1 VEIRLLGSVEARN
14 EGEAL
19 TLPAGH
25 RRTLLACLALNANR
39 PVSRDRLVDA
49 LWGESPPSK
58 AANALQVQVHGLRKL
73 LGVDRIE
80 TDGPGYRLRLE
91 PGELDLERFEQLSA
105 QGREALG
112 SGNATAA
119 ARLLADALA
128 LWRGPALD
136 GVESELVRTEASR
149 LDEVRLAALEDR
161 LAAELALGHHAGA
174 VPELELLAT
183 AHPYRE
189 RLRGQLILALYRS
202 GRQAEALEAYRETRR
217 VLDELGVE
225 PSPELQALERAVLQQ
240 DPAVAA
246 PAPTQAPPTNLPR
259 PLTPLVGRELEVA
272 AVAALVRRSEVRLL
286 TLTGPGG
293 TGKTRLAVEA
303 ARELLHEFPGG
314 VTFVALAPVSD
325 SKLVPSTVAS
335 ALGAPESPEASLL
348 QTLAEHLAESEML
361 LVLDNFEQVAE
372 GAVFVAELLASAPG
386 TTVLVTSR
394 SSLRVA
400 GEHEYAVPPL
410 PRHAAMELFAARAR
424 AVRPDFELTPQN
436 DDAVTEICASLDGL
450 PLALELAAARVRLLS
465 PNELLARL
473 EDQLSVLVEGPRDA
487 PARQRTLRRT
497 LEWSYD
503 LLSEPDRE
511 LFARLAIFRG
521 GWTLTAAREICEAD
535 EARLEAL
542 LGVSLVTRRGEVV
555 GEARFGML
563 ETVRSFG
570 LERLA
575 ESGEEPELRRRHARW
590 FADFAEESE
599 RELKGEGQREWLARV
614 DADNDNLRAALDGV
628 LGRISEEDELEPVL
642 RLATALG
649 WYWYAHGHAV
659 EGARWLDEALPR
671 ADDGAPKLLL
681 ARALHVRGILATL
694 ANDSTRATELFGQ
707 ALELFRQLGDDRR
720 VGNSLNSLAA
730 VATNDGD
737 YTRARSLFEESVEIR
752 RATGDREY
760 LAEPL
765 CNLGSLELV
774 AGNLASA
781 QANFE
786 ESLAIDRE
794 HGNERGLAINLGN
807 LSSVALGEGDLD
819 EAERLQADCLREL
832 HELGDRFSLLAALE
846 RSAGISAA
854 RGDAVFAARL
864 AGAAASLRERLGHP
878 IAAWESE
885 LLDRFLEPARRE
897 LGEEFDLHAVGGAE
911 LELDAAVELAL
922 AAIPQATRAPA
933 RNSWPKRA
941 RGM

>member
-1 VEIRLLGSVEARN
+1 MEIRLLGSVEARN
-14 EGEAL
+14 GGEAL
-19 TLPAGH
+19 PLPAGH

-73 LGVDRIE
+73 LGGDRIE
-80 TDGPGYRLRLE
+80 TDGPGYRLRVE

-112 SGNATAA
+112 SRNASAA
-119 ARLLADALA
+119 ARLLGDALA

-136 GVESELVRTEASR
+136 GVDAALARTEAGR
-149 LDEVRLAALEDR
+149 LDEERLVVLEDR
-161 LAAELALGHHAGA
+161 LEAELALGHHAAA
-174 VPELELLAT
+174 VPELESFA
-183 AHPYRE
+183 ASHPYRE
-189 RLRGQLILALYRS
+189 RVRGQLILALYRS
-202 GRQAEALEAYRETRR
+202 GRQADALEAYRETRR

-225 PSPELQALERAVLQQ
+225 PSPQLQALERAVLQQ

-246 PAPTQAPPTNLPR
+246 PAPSQARPTNLPR
-259 PLTPLVGRELEVA
+259 PLTPLLGRELEVA
-272 AVAALVRRSEVRLL
+272 AVAALARRPEVRLL

-293 TGKTRLAVEA
+293 TGKTRLAVET
-303 ARELLHEFPGG
+303 ARELLPEFPGG
-314 VTFVALAPVSD
+314 VIFVGLAPVSD
-325 SKLVPSTVAS
+325 PELVPSTVAS
-335 ALGAPESPEASLL
+335 ALEVPESPEASVL
-348 QTLAEHLAESEML
+348 QTLAEHLGESETL
-361 LVLDNFEQVAE
+361 LVLDNFEQVAD
-372 GAVFVAELLASAPG
+372 GAVFVAELLGSAPG
-386 TTVLVTSR
+386 TTALVTSR
-394 SSLRVA
+394 SALRVA

-410 PRHAAMELFAARAR
+410 PRHAAIELFAARAR

-436 DDAVTEICASLDGL
+436 DDTVTEICASLDGL
-450 PLALELAAARVRLLS
+450 PLALELAAARIRLLS
-465 PNELLARL
+465 PDELLARL

-487 PARQRTLRRT
+487 PSRQQTLRRA
-497 LEWSYD
+497 LDWSYD

-511 LFARLAIFRG
+511 LFARLAVFRG
-521 GWTLTAAREICEAD
+521 GWTLAAAREICEAD
-535 EARLEAL
+535 EVRLEAL
-542 LGVSLVTRRGEVV
+542 LGVSLVTRRGEVA

-563 ETVRSFG
+563 ETVRSFA

-590 FADFAEESE
+590 YADFAEESE
-599 RELKGEGQREWLARV
+599 RELKGERQREWLARV
-614 DADNDNLRAALDGV
+614 DIENDNLRAALDGV
-628 LGRISEEDELEPVL
+628 LGRLSADDELEPVL

-671 ADDGAPKLLL
+671 AEGVTSKLLL
-681 ARALHVRGILATL
+681 GRALHVRGILATL
-694 ANDSTRATELFGQ
+694 ANDSTRATQLFRQ
-707 ALELFRQLGDDRR
+707 ALELFRELGDDRR

-737 YTRARSLFEESVEIR
+737 YARARSLFEESVEIR

-781 QANFE
+781 RANFE

-794 HGNERGLAINLGN
+794 LGNERGIAINVGN
-807 LSSVALGEGDLD
+807 LSSVALSEGDLD
-819 EAERLQADCLREL
+819 EAERLQADCLPEL
-832 HELGDRFSLLAALE
+832 LELGDRFSLLAALE

-854 RGDAVFAARL
+854 RGDAAFAALL

-885 LLDRFLEPARRE
+885 LLDRFVEPARRE
-897 LGEEFDLHAVGGAE
+897 LGQEFDVHATNGVE
-911 LELDAAVELAL
+911 LELEAAVELAL
-922 AAIPQATRAPA
+922 AAIPQATRASA
-933 RNSWPKRA
+933 RSS
-941 RGM
+941 